1 MRLILAIICIASIQN
16 IWRKGGYMTEEN
28 FLRAKQIR
36 EDIAAIKKQTISLGV
51 SAETYNSWKN
61 WALNTIAKLEEEF
74 RNL

>member
-1 MRLILAIICIASIQN
+1 
-16 IWRKGGYMTEEN
+16 MTEEN

-36 EDIAAIKKQTISLGV
+36 EDIAAIKKQTISCV

-61 WALNTIAKLEEEF
+61 WALNTIAKLEKEF

>member
-1 MRLILAIICIASIQN
+1 
-16 IWRKGGYMTEEN
+16 MTEEN

-36 EDIAAIKKQTISLGV
+36 EDIAAIKKQTISCGV

-61 WALNTIAKLEEEF
+61 WALNIIAKLEEEF